1 MGITGLIPFL
11 EKASAKVHLKDLKGT
26 TVAVDSYCWLHKG
39 VFSCAEKIVRGE
51 DTDLYVQ
58 YCMKFVQ
65 MLMSY
70 DIKVILVFDGQH
82 LPAKALTEQRR
93 RESRQQSQK
102 RAKELLRLGRV
113 EEARS
118 QMRRGVDVTHEM
130 ALRLIQRCRER
141 NVDCI
146 VAPYEADAQMAWLNK
161 AGIAEYII
169 TEDSDLTLFGAEKVI
184 FKLDLNGNGLLVEAD
199 KFHLAMGCSKER
211 YHFEKFRRMCILS
224 GCDYLD
230 SLPGIG
236 LAKAC
241 KFILKTEQ
249 EDMRIA
255 LKKIPQYLNM
265 RNLEVSSSN
274 WHTIRK
280 IYKLEFLL
288 QVDDAYIEN
297 FMKAEATFKH
307 MYIYNPLEKRMERLH
322 ALEDYET
329 DERYCSNAGSLLTD
343 SEKAMQLALGNLN
356 PFTHKPLDNWH
367 PDQAAP
373 LATKAATAN
382 AIKRSKHKSIWQK
395 ETKETPQELK
405 QTSCA
410 LFFKKI
416 DFVGQNIQAEI
427 EANQRQEQ
435 AKPTEAE
442 LINAYSFKGKRKRS
456 PSRSNSQSTPP
467 SSPVLSKSRHNPFA
481 KESLQRPLPVC
492 ENASLLRLV
501 SPSKCSPLKSM
512 EQSRV
517 NPPKRCNLTE
527 VLEQV
532 EVRSRFFSGRV
543 SETEQK
549 PRVPKEQLSDDKQ
562 PQTQAMV
569 QEKEQPVVQETMQ
582 PEQPNEEPRQDNIP
596 EQDVEST
603 THSVAAP
610 SNEDILLLSSDD
622 DSASLPSIQTQAKPK
637 QKLAPVARR
646 VGLSKPKA
654 KGRTKLV
661 PISENQTKL
670 SMFGFHKPRLLK

>member
-11 EKASAKVHLKDLKGT
+11 EKASAKVNLKDLRGS

-249 EDMRIA
+249 DDMRIA

-265 RNLEVSSSN
+265 RNLEV
-274 WHTIRK
+274 
-280 IYKLEFLL
+280 
-288 QVDDAYIEN
+288 DDDYIEN

-356 PFTHKPLDNWH
+356 PFTLKTLDNWH
-367 PDQAAP
+367 PDQATQ
-373 LATKAATAN
+373 LATKAASAN

-395 ETKETPQELK
+395 ETKETLQELK

-410 LFFKKI
+410 LYFKKI

-442 LINAYSFKGKRKRS
+442 LINVYSFKGKRKRS

-467 SSPVLSKSRHNPFA
+467 SSPVQSKSRHNPFA
-481 KESLQRPLPVC
+481 KESLQRPPAVC
-492 ENASLLRLV
+492 ENASLLRLM

-532 EVRSRFFSGRV
+532 EVRSRFFSARI
-543 SETEQK
+543 SETERM
-549 PRVPKEQLSDDKQ
+549 PRVPKEQLSDEKQ
-562 PQTQAMV
+562 LQAQAV
-569 QEKEQPVVQETMQ
+569 ERENEQPVVQEKMQ
-582 PEQPNEEPRQDNIP
+582 PEQPNEQPREANIP
-596 EQDVEST
+596 ELDVEST
-603 THSVAAP
+603 TTSATTA

-622 DSASLPSIQTQAKPK
+622 DSAPLPRIQAQAKP
-637 QKLAPVARR
+637 QLKLAPVARR

-654 KGRTKLV
+654 KGRTKSV

>member
-11 EKASAKVHLKDLKGT
+11 EKASAKVHLKDLKGS

-39 VFSCAEKIVRGE
+39 VFSCADKIVRGE

-65 MLMSY
+65 MLISY

-93 RESRQQSQK
+93 RETRQQCQK

-113 EEARS
+113 EEART

-169 TEDSDLTLFGAEKVI
+169 TEDSDLTLFGAQKVI
-184 FKLDLNGNGLLVEAD
+184 FKLDLNGGGLLVDAD
-199 KFHLAMGCSKER
+199 KFHLAMGCTKER
-211 YHFEKFRRMCILS
+211 YQFEKFRRMCILS

-249 EDMRIA
+249 DDMRIA
-255 LKKIPQYLNM
+255 LKKLPQYLNM
-265 RNLEVSSSN
+265 RNLEV
-274 WHTIRK
+274 
-280 IYKLEFLL
+280 
-288 QVDDAYIEN
+288 DDDYIEN

-307 MYIYNPLEKRMERLH
+307 MYIYNPHEKRMERLY

-329 DERYCSNAGSLLTD
+329 DERYCGNAGSLLTD

-356 PFTHKPLDNWH
+356 PFTHKSLDSWH
-367 PDQAAP
+367 PDQVTP
-373 LATKAATAN
+373 SVTKAASSN
-382 AIKRSKHKSIWQK
+382 SIKRSNHKSIWQK
-395 ETKETPQELK
+395 ETKNSPQQMK

-416 DFVGQNIQAEI
+416 DFVGQNIQTEI

-442 LINAYSFKGKRKRS
+442 LINVYSFKGKRKRS

-467 SSPVLSKSRHNPFA
+467 SSPIQSKSRHNPFA
-481 KESLQRPLPVC
+481 RESIQRPLAVC

-501 SPSKCSPLKSM
+501 SPKKCSPMKSA
-512 EQSRV
+512 EESKV
-517 NPPKRCNLTE
+517 NPAKRCNLTA

-532 EVRSRFFSGRV
+532 EVRSRFFS
-543 SETEQK
+543 
-549 PRVPKEQLSDDKQ
+549 PRTLEAEKIAKVPKELPKEK
-562 PQTQAMV
+562 PEEHPME
-569 QEKEQPVVQETMQ
+569 QEKEQPNKQ
-582 PEQPNEEPRQDNIP
+582 PGKVNIP
-596 EQDVEST
+596 QQAENST
-603 THSVAAP
+603 ATSAAA
-610 SNEDILLLSSDD
+610 SCTEDIVLLSSCSDD
-622 DSASLPSIQTQAKPK
+622 DNSTQSVTLPSSQEQAKP
-637 QKLAPVARR
+637 QPKLAPIARR
-646 VGLSKPKA
+646 VGLSKPRT
-654 KGRTKLV
+654 KGRTKSV